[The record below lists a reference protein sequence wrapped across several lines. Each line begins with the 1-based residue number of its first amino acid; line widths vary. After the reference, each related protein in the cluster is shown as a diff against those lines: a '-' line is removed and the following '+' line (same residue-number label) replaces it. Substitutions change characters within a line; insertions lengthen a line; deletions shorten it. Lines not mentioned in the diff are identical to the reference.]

1 MGRLLVIAFLT
12 QTLFAASTKPPLGFE
27 DSTVFNKVIA
37 GDIVKVVEKDTAS
50 EYILKIRA
58 YFNKKGSKLDS
69 SDLIKLV
76 TNHKKYEELFPEE
89 IKRASTISVSAD
101 KKSFKYLLI
110 FNSTGLSVRV
120 DGDQKITYAKDATSE
135 ALIDNDISSFK
146 NLFKSVSEKTR
157 IIPYNDGLLVEDVI
171 NMQIISSGIMA
182 NKVKTKLTDNLNK
195 FVTKF
200 REELTK

>member
-1 MGRLLVIAFLT
+1 MGRLLVLAFLT
-12 QTLFAASTKPPLGFE
+12 QTLFATTPPLGFE

-37 GDIVKVVEKDTAS
+37 GDIVKVVEKDTTS

-89 IKRASTISVSAD
+89 IKRASTISVSSD

-157 IIPYNDGLLVEDVI
+157 IIPFNDGLLIEDVI

>member
-1 MGRLLVIAFLT
+1 
-12 QTLFAASTKPPLGFE
+12 
-27 DSTVFNKVIA
+27 
-37 GDIVKVVEKDTAS
+37 VVEKDTTS

-89 IKRASTISVSAD
+89 IKRASTISVSSD

-157 IIPYNDGLLVEDVI
+157 IIPFNDGLLIEDVI